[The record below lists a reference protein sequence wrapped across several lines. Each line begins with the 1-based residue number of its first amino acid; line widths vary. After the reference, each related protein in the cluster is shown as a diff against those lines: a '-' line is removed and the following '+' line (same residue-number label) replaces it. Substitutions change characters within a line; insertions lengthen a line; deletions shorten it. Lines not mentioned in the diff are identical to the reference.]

1 LKKNLEFGIK
11 GLSSFFAPILGMIV
25 LELLNKYF
33 PSFRNEKGVVSVLKV
48 LLRKD
53 HKINFLNTLFV
64 FISSIIT
71 LGSGLTLGP
80 EGPAAQIGS
89 GTSNKISQILKAPE
103 EKLKVFTAAG
113 AAAAIAGIFN
123 APLA

>member
-1 LKKNLEFGIK
+1 
-11 GLSSFFAPILGMIV
+11 
-25 LELLNKYF
+25 
-33 PSFRNEKGVVSVLKV
+33 
-48 LLRKD
+48 
-53 HKINFLNTLFV
+53 
-64 FISSIIT
+64 
-71 LGSGLTLGP
+71 LGP

-113 AAAAIAGIFN
+113 AAAAIASIFN